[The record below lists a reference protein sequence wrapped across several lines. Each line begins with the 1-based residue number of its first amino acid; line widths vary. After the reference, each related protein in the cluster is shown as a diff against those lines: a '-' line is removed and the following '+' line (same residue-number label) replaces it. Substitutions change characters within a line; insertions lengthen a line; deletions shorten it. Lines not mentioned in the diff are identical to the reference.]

1 LSALTI
7 SVAGRHRALS
17 TLLTANPVGAR
28 HVAHA
33 AMPDTEV
40 RLIELPL
47 HLIHAGRRVDLGD
60 PLELS
65 CDDGSS
71 PWSATIL
78 LDDPAEFARLRVGDA
93 ITLQLGPTTAAL
105 MIDALQH
112 SRAESP
118 IYQISALSPVARFG
132 SPYAAPIRLGAAG
145 MARAV
150 CERLLEQA
158 IDWRLPDWQLPE
170 SAAELEDTPLAL
182 AQQIIGA
189 VCGRLESR
197 LDGAL
202 IARPS
207 APVSPPQ
214 YATASAVRLGD
225 DQLYAYSAQID
236 APLIANRF
244 VITSGDDA
252 STADADQIQV
262 EALVDAD
269 DPHAYT
275 VRAYPTPWRPVELV
289 HTGDSATAIA
299 ARTEIQTEHAELVE
313 ITAGTARLRYPVHA
327 ITATRWQYA
336 NLGAV
341 RLSDPQTLTAGGAE
355 SYSLLHIT
363 YRARAWE
370 WRVTNARTETIQ
382 FLAVE

>member
-1 LSALTI
+1 
-7 SVAGRHRALS
+7 
-17 TLLTANPVGAR
+17 
-28 HVAHA
+28 
-33 AMPDTEV
+33 MPDTETRV
-40 RLIELPL
+40 VELPL
-47 HLIHAGRRVDLGD
+47 QLIHAGRRVELGD

-71 PWSATIL
+71 GWAATIW
-78 LDDPAEFARLRVGDA
+78 LDDPSEYARLRVGDPIA
-93 ITLQLGPTTAAL
+93 LQIGAVTAAL

-112 SRAESP
+112 SRGEAP
-118 IYQISALSPVARFG
+118 TYRISALSPVAR
-132 SPYAAPIRLGAAG
+132 YASPIRLGAAG

-150 CERLLEQA
+150 CERLLGQT
-158 IDWRLPDWQLPE
+158 IDWRLPDWRLPD
-170 SAAELEDTPLAL
+170 SAAELEGTPLAL
-182 AQQIIGA
+182 AQQIVGA
-189 VCGRLESR
+189 VGGRLESR

-214 YATASAVRLGD
+214 YATADAVRLAD
-225 DQLYAYSAQID
+225 DQLYAHSAQID

-262 EALVDAD
+262 EAIVDED

-275 VRAYPTPWRPVELV
+275 VRAYPTPWRPVTLV
-289 HTGDSATAIA
+289 HTGDHATAIGVRA
-299 ARTEIQTEHAELVE
+299 AIQTEHEELVE
-313 ITAGTARLRYPVHA
+313 IVAGTARLRYPVHA

-355 SYSLLHIT
+355 SYSLLNIE